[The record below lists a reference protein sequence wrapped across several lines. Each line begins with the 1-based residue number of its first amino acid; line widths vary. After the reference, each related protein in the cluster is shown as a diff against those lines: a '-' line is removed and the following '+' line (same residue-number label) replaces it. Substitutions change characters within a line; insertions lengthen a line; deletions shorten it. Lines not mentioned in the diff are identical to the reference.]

1 MRVFIGFKYQTGGDN
16 PELRHVPVMYGDLT
30 RQVANIIRENSE
42 NKLPTVPR
50 IACYITNIE
59 LDTARLSDATFVSK
73 INIRE
78 RDYDTTSDGERVYN
92 QSQGGNYTV
101 ERLLPTPYN
110 LTFKADIWT
119 SNTDQKLQLFE
130 QIAVLFSPSIDL
142 QTTDNYIDW
151 TSLTTLYL
159 KTTTFS
165 SRTIPQGAESEID
178 IMSLEFE
185 TPIYISPP
193 AKVKKLGIVKN
204 IISNVFTEAGE
215 LKNLEDLTFNSDT
228 PQSEERTTIDE
239 FDVLLLKNPTT
250 GTYEATILRAYEGM
264 LDKDGTAVPS
274 KQYGTRIDWNKV
286 LEMNGGYTP
295 TSTIHFLQ
303 PNGFEISGT
312 FAVNAVDSTFLSVDI
327 DIDTVPTNTESAIDA
342 IVDPYKLN
350 PITKFGGLALIPSG
364 LRYLM
369 LDDVNN
375 SANVGGTINLP
386 SEDSA
391 RSDYD
396 GPDGWKNL
404 DGTDPVI
411 KANSIIEWSGS
422 QWETKFDPDQTA
434 GIKYFT
440 NLTTGIQYKYE
451 NGQWLKSFE
460 GEYAAGYW
468 RFDLDA

>member
-1 MRVFIGFKYQTGGDN
+1 MRVFIGFKYQTGGET
-16 PELRHVPVMYGDLT
+16 PELRHVPVMYGDLS

-42 NKLPTVPR
+42 NKMPTVPR

-59 LDTARLSDATFVSK
+59 LDTSRLSDATFVSK
-73 INIRE
+73 LHIRE
-78 RDYDTTSDGERVYN
+78 RDFNEVEGERVYK

-101 ERLLPTPYN
+101 ERLMPTPYN
-110 LTFKADIWT
+110 LTLKADLWT

-165 SRTIPQGAESEID
+165 SRTIPQGTESEID
-178 IMSLEFE
+178 VMSLEFE
-185 TPIYISPP
+185 TPIYLSPP

-204 IISNVFTEAGE
+204 IIMNIFTEAGD
-215 LKNLEDLTFNSDT
+215 LKNLEDLTFNGDT
-228 PQSEERTTIDE
+228 PQSDLRTTVDQ
-239 FDVLLLKNPTT
+239 FDLLLLRNPST
-250 GTYEATILRAYEGM
+250 GAYEATVLQAYEAV
-264 LDKDGTAVPS
+264 LDKDGTKIPT
-274 KQYGTRIDWNKV
+274 KLYGSRVDWNKV
-286 LEMNGGYTP
+286 LEMHGGYTP

-312 FAVNAVDSTFLSVDI
+312 FAVNTVDPTYLIVDI
-327 DIDTVPTNTESAIDA
+327 DIDTIPTNTESAIDA

-350 PITKFGGLALIPSG
+350 PINKFGSLANIPVG
-364 LRYLM
+364 IRYLM

-375 SANVGGTINLP
+375 SPNVGGQINLP
-386 SEDSA
+386 SVDSS

-411 KANSIIEWSGS
+411 KANSIITWTGS
-422 QWETKFDPDQTA
+422 RWETDFDPTDQD
-434 GIKYFT
+434 GIKYVA
-440 NLTTGIQYKYE
+440 NLTTGIQYKWE
-451 NGQWLKSFE
+451 NNQWLKSFE
-460 GEYAAGYW
+460 GEYAVGYW
-468 RFDLDA
+468 RFDLNA

>member
-1 MRVFIGFKYQTGGDN
+1 MRVFIGFKYQTGGET
-16 PELRHVPVMYGDLT
+16 PELRYVPVMYGDLS

-42 NKLPTVPR
+42 NKMPTVPR

-59 LDTARLSDATFVSK
+59 LDTSRLSDATFVSK
-73 INIRE
+73 LHIRE
-78 RDYDTTSDGERVYN
+78 RDFDEVEGERVYK

-101 ERLLPTPYN
+101 ERLMPTPYN
-110 LTFKADIWT
+110 LTLKADLWT

-165 SRTIPQGAESEID
+165 SRTIPQGTESEID
-178 IMSLEFE
+178 VMSLEFE
-185 TPIYISPP
+185 TPIYLSPP

-204 IISNVFTEAGE
+204 IIMNIFTEAGE
-215 LKNLEDLTFNSDT
+215 LKNLEDLTFNGET
-228 PQSEERTTIDE
+228 PQSTQNTTVDQ
-239 FDVLLLKNPTT
+239 FDVLLLRNPAT
-250 GTYEATILRAYEGM
+250 GAYEATVLQAYEGV
-264 LDKDGTAVPS
+264 LGRDGTKVPT
-274 KQYGTRIDWNKV
+274 KLYGSRVDWNKV
-286 LEMNGGYTP
+286 LEMHGGYTP

-312 FAVNAVDSTFLSVDI
+312 FAINTVDPTYLVI
-327 DIDTVPTNTESAIDA
+327 DIDVDTIPTNTEPAIDA

-350 PITKFGGLALIPSG
+350 PVNKFGSLANIPVG
-364 LRYLM
+364 IRYLM

-375 SANVGGTINLP
+375 SPNVGGTINLP
-386 SEDSA
+386 SVDSS

-404 DGTDPVI
+404 DGTDPAI
-411 KANSIIEWSGS
+411 KANSIITWTGS
-422 QWETKFDPDQTA
+422 RWQSDFDPIDYDSV
-434 GIKYFT
+434 KYVT
-440 NLTTGIQYKYE
+440 NLTTGIQYKWE

-460 GEYAAGYW
+460 GEYAVGYW
-468 RFDLDA
+468 RFDLNA

>member
-1 MRVFIGFKYQTGGDN
+1 MRVFIGFKYQTGGET
-16 PELRHVPVMYGDLT
+16 PELRHVPVMYGDLS

-42 NKLPTVPR
+42 NKMPTVPR

-59 LDTARLSDATFVSK
+59 LDTSRLSDPTFISK
-73 INIRE
+73 LNIRE
-78 RDYDTTSDGERVYN
+78 RDFDEVGGERVYKQN
-92 QSQGGNYTV
+92 QGGHYTV
-101 ERLLPTPYN
+101 ERLMPTPYN
-110 LTFKADIWT
+110 LTMKADIWT
-119 SNTDQKLQLFE
+119 SSTDQKLQLFE

-165 SRTIPQGAESEID
+165 SRTIPQGTESEID

-185 TPIYISPP
+185 TPIYLSPP

-204 IISNVFTEAGE
+204 IIMNIFTEAGD
-215 LKNLEDLTFNSDT
+215 LKNLEDLTFNGDS
-228 PQSEERTTIDE
+228 PQSDIRTTVDQ
-239 FDVLLLKNPTT
+239 FDLLLLKNPTT
-250 GTYEATILRAYEGM
+250 SVYEATVLQAYEGI
-264 LDKDGTAVPS
+264 LDRDGVKVPT
-274 KQYGTRIDWNKV
+274 KLYGSRIDWNKV
-286 LEMNGGYTP
+286 LEMHGGYTP

-312 FAVNAVDSTFLSVDI
+312 FTVNSVDPTYLIIDI
-327 DIDTVPTNTESAIDA
+327 DIDTIPTNTEPAIDA

-350 PITKFGGLALIPSG
+350 PISKFGSLVNIPVG
-364 LRYLM
+364 IRYLM

-375 SANVGGTINLP
+375 SVNVGGQINLP
-386 SEDSA
+386 SVDSS

-404 DGTDPVI
+404 NGSDPII
-411 KANSIIEWSGS
+411 KANSIVTWDGS
-422 QWETKFDPDQTA
+422 NWQTSFDPDSY
-434 GIKYFT
+434 IDIRYVT
-440 NLTTGIQYKYE
+440 NLTTGIQYKWE

>member
-1 MRVFIGFKYQTGGDN
+1 MRVFIGFKYQTGGET
-16 PELRHVPVMYGDLT
+16 PELRHVPVMYGDLS

-42 NKLPTVPR
+42 NKMPTVPR

-59 LDTARLSDATFVSK
+59 LDTSRLSDATFVSK
-73 INIRE
+73 LHIRE
-78 RDYDTTSDGERVYN
+78 RDFDEVEGERVYK

-101 ERLLPTPYN
+101 ERLMPTPYN
-110 LTFKADIWT
+110 LTLKADLWT

-165 SRTIPQGAESEID
+165 SRTIPQGTESEID
-178 IMSLEFE
+178 VMSLEFE
-185 TPIYISPP
+185 TPIYLSPP

-204 IISNVFTEAGE
+204 IIMNIFTEAGD
-215 LKNLEDLTFNSDT
+215 LKNLEDLTFNGDT
-228 PQSEERTTIDE
+228 PQSDLRTTVDQ
-239 FDVLLLKNPTT
+239 FDLLLLRNPST
-250 GTYEATILRAYEGM
+250 GAYEATVLQAYEAV
-264 LDKDGTAVPS
+264 LDKDGTKIPT
-274 KQYGTRIDWNKV
+274 KLYGSRVDWNKV
-286 LEMNGGYTP
+286 LEMHGGYTP

-312 FAVNAVDSTFLSVDI
+312 FAVNTVDPTYLIIDI
-327 DIDTVPTNTESAIDA
+327 DIDTIPTNTEPAIDA

-350 PITKFGGLALIPSG
+350 PVNKFGSLANIPAG
-364 LRYLM
+364 IRYLM

-375 SANVGGTINLP
+375 SPNVGGQINLP
-386 SEDSA
+386 SVDSS

-404 DGTDPVI
+404 DETDPVI
-411 KANSIIEWSGS
+411 KANSIITWTGS
-422 QWETKFDPDQTA
+422 RWETDFDPTNQD
-434 GIKYFT
+434 GIKYVA
-440 NLTTGIQYKYE
+440 NLTTGIQYKWE

-468 RFDLDA
+468 RFDLNA